1 MRQLLIVLLLACSAT
16 AAADD
21 AAQIKDAAFPTQWRD
36 GSVVLPRQGQVVLT
50 YLWADIYA
58 AALYTAPGVTPQQ
71 AFDQQRDL
79 RLELFYLRDLK
90 HSDITKASATILE
103 RQHPPTVLTPLKPEL
118 KKLQDSFGDIKRG
131 DRFALNFSPQ
141 RGLNL
146 ERNGSVI
153 FTSQNP
159 ALAKTY
165 LGIWLAPDGLPENL
179 RKTLMKL
186 AP

>member
-1 MRQLLIVLLLACSAT
+1 MRQLLIALLFAYSAA

-21 AAQIKDAAFPTQWRD
+21 AALIKEAAFPAQWRE
-36 GSVVLPRQGQVVLT
+36 GSEVMPRQGQIVLT

-58 AALYTAPGVTPQQ
+58 AALYTASGMTPQQ
-71 AFDQQRDL
+71 AFEQQRNL

-90 HSDITKASATILE
+90 HSDITKASTTILE

-159 ALAKTY
+159 TLAKTY
-165 LGIWLAPDGLPENL
+165 IGIWLAPDGLPENL

-186 AP
+186 TP

>member
-21 AAQIKDAAFPTQWRD
+21 AAQIKDAAFPAQWRD

-103 RQHPPTVLTPLKPEL
+103 RQHPPTVLTP
-118 KKLQDSFGDIKRG
+118 S
-131 DRFALNFSPQ
+131 
-141 RGLNL
+141 
-146 ERNGSVI
+146 
-153 FTSQNP
+153 NP
-159 ALAKTY
+159 S
-165 LGIWLAPDGLPENL
+165 
-179 RKTLMKL
+179 
-186 AP
+186 

>member
-1 MRQLLIVLLLACSAT
+1 MRQLLIVLLLACSAA
-16 AAADD
+16 AAADE
-21 AAQIKDAAFPTQWRD
+21 AALIKEANFPAQWRE
-36 GSVVLPRQGQVVLT
+36 GSHVMLRQGQIVLT

-58 AALYTAPGVTPQQ
+58 AALYTATGVRPQE
-71 AFDQQRDL
+71 AFDEQRDL
-79 RLELFYLRDLK
+79 RLELFYLRDLE
-90 HSDITKASATILE
+90 HSDITKASATILA

-131 DRFALNFSPQ
+131 DRFALDFSAQ
-141 RGLNL
+141 RGLNI

-153 FTSQNP
+153 FNSQNP

-186 AP
+186 TP

>member
-1 MRQLLIVLLLACSAT
+1 MRQLLIALALTFNA
-16 AAADD
+16 AVAADD
-21 AAQIKDAAFPTQWRD
+21 AALINEASFPAQWRE
-36 GSVVLPRQGQVVLT
+36 GSQIMPRQGQIVLT

-58 AALYTAPGVTPQQ
+58 AALYTASGVPPQQ

-79 RLELFYLRDLK
+79 PLELFYLRDLK
-90 HSDITKASATILE
+90 HSDIIKASATILE
-103 RQHPPTVLTPLKPEL
+103 RQHPPTVLTPLVPEL

-131 DRFALNFSPQ
+131 DRLTLNFSPQ

-146 ERNGSVI
+146 ERNGKVI
-153 FTSQNP
+153 FNSQNP

-186 AP
+186 TP